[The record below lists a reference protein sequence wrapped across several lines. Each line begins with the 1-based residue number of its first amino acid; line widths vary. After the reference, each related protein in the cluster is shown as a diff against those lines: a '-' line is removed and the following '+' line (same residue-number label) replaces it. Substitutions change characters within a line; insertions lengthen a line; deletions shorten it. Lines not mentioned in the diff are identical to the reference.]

1 MKNETAHYIGELS
14 GIGKIEFYLENLKSN
29 PAFSFTVTEQ
39 EDKISI
45 QISGPPKISDNE
57 SLDDIQTHLSSRA
70 QKLGIKA
77 PELVGNMSQDIFNA
91 QKAEEV
97 VLDGKMQLE
106 ATLNTKAASVF
117 VTLYV
122 VLDGDPKID
131 ECIDQFALLRITWL
145 ASTLGM
151 NFEKFEKK
159 TIHLH

>member
-1 MKNETAHYIGELS
+1 MKNETAHYIGNLS
-14 GIGKIEFYLENLKSN
+14 GIEEIEFYLENLKPS
-29 PAFSFTVTEQ
+29 PAFSFTVTER
-39 EDKISI
+39 EDKISV
-45 QISGPPKISDNE
+45 QISGPQKISENE
-57 SLDDIQTHLSSRA
+57 RLGDIQADLSSRA

-97 VLDGKMQLE
+97 VLNGKMQLE
-106 ATLNTKAASVF
+106 ATPNTRADSVS

-122 VLDGDPKID
+122 VLDGDPKVD
-131 ECIDQFALLRITWL
+131 ECIDQYALLRITWL

-159 TIHLH
+159 ALQLQ